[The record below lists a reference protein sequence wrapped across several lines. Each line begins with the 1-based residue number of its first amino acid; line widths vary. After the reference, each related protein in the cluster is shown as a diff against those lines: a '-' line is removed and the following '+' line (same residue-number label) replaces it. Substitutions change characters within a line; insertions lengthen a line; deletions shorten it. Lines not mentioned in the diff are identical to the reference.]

1 MEGRQPPGLTPEIS
15 ALFSDALDDEGKPAG
30 WGFST
35 LGQVTSYLNR
45 GLSPKYVETGGVLVL
60 NQKCIRNNT
69 VDTAKARRHDHKLK
83 VIDGRELQAGD
94 ILVTMNFAEF
104 AAAVV
109 GEVKDRTATDTSLFT
124 IRPNPEVMLP
134 HVLCAYLKLPHVYRT
149 LSQNCCAGSG
159 TWHRADLHKVREFA
173 VPVPPMERQKPLEE
187 FLVLTARLQVLTR
200 KKIETL
206 GELGSAVLSEEMK
219 GNPVLKLD
227 AVTAAIAGSN

>member
-1 MEGRQPPGLTPEIS
+1 MLPTMPLGEVAKIISGNFTDARTQCMRPEFTTNTVNRRDIVGTTVFLRGNTTT
-15 ALFSDALDDEGKPAG
+15 AVISDA
-30 WGFST
+30 
-35 LGQVTSYLNR
+35 
-45 GLSPKYVETGGVLVL
+45 
-60 NQKCIRNNT
+60 
-69 VDTAKARRHDHKLK
+69 KL
-83 VIDGRELQAGD
+83 IQAGD